1 MTAASSVKTAS
12 NGVFYKFSPYYRN
25 KMRVLKPQMIMMGIF
40 ALLSYP
46 FAGFFCN
53 LLTDTMLKYDELSAQ
68 GGTPLE
74 FQRLVEQIE
83 ILKSLAMM
91 SMIIGAICLLGMFV
105 FTFVT
110 TLRAFRRLYNKTA
123 VDMDYSL
130 PVSGN
135 TRYFADISAIFTTCI
150 LPHLLSVL
158 IGLPLACSISGKMC
172 KLYPYYGV
180 ENIQVITSVVI
191 QGMFAGLLSC
201 VMLIGFSLLIM
212 SCCGK
217 RAEAAIIPIM
227 VNIAIPII
235 QALAITISQQN
246 VYGAVLGT
254 INIFAVSGTSPVGM
268 AAISI
273 YDVVGLIFGSDI
285 SSLYEMNTVL
295 SAFQTRNLIPAIL
308 LTLAS
313 FVGAYFLLKFRKNER
328 VGMPY
333 VFKAMSVILPG
344 IVILAMSLPMWNMV
358 FAPSAS
364 NASQTSYNS
373 NAFGWFIGLLIST
386 FIVYVIMELI
396 SGKAFRKFGVS
407 VAKWAGTIAACAG
420 ITAVFVFSNGF
431 GAANYV
437 PSANDVKTAS
447 IDLYTSIYER
457 VDEYTQNE
465 YSRSYNIYDTANDD
479 IISAITDIHSRI
491 PKHKSADSADID
503 GRVNI
508 SYTLGNGE
516 FVSRRYA
523 LSAEEYQEYMNILV
537 TPESWYE
544 SNYGNRGYEEMLK
557 KPVISALADDDTLL
571 VPNGFTLSGFLEA
584 VRKDAE
590 GMNYS
595 KYLEF
600 ADAERMRIT
609 VNVENSGYGITYYPW
624 MENTVK
630 YLSVHFVQA
639 RASTVN
645 INQQTS
651 QN

>member
-1 MTAASSVKTAS
+1 MTAASSAKTAA

-53 LLTDTMLKYDELSAQ
+53 LLTDTMLKYDELLAQ
-68 GGTPLE
+68 GGTLLE
-74 FQRLVEQIE
+74 LQRLVEQIE
-83 ILKSLAMM
+83 VLKSLAMM

-135 TRYFADISAIFTTCI
+135 TRFFADISAIFTTCI

-158 IGLPLACSISGKMC
+158 IGLPLACSIGGKMC

-235 QALAITISQQN
+235 HALTITISQQN

-254 INIFAVSGTSPVGM
+254 LNIFAVSGTSPVGM
-268 AAISI
+268 AVISI
-273 YDVVGLIFGSDI
+273 YDVFELIAGSDI
-285 SSLYEMNTVL
+285 SRLYELNSVL

-437 PSANDVKTAS
+437 PSANDVKMAHVS
-447 IDLYTSIYER
+447 FNAFS
-457 VDEYTQNE
+457 VDDDEFGE
-465 YSRSYNIYDTANDD
+465 FSVYNTTNDE
-479 IISAITDIHSRI
+479 IIRAITDIHSLV
-491 PKHKSADSADID
+491 PKRQSADSIVKVASVYI
-503 GRVNI
+503 GYSLR
-508 SYTLGNGE
+508 SGE
-516 FVSRRYA
+516 SLSRRYA

-544 SNYGNRGYEEMLK
+544 SIYGNRGYEDLSK
-557 KPVISALADDDTLL
+557 KPVISALAGDGTLL

-609 VNVENSGYGITYYPW
+609 VNVESSGYGITYYPW

>member
-40 ALLSYP
+40 ALMSYP

-68 GGTPLE
+68 GGTLLE

-83 ILKSLAMM
+83 VQKSLAMM

-158 IGLPLACSISGKMC
+158 IGLPLACSIGGKMC
-172 KLYPYYGV
+172 ELYPYYGV
-180 ENIQVITSVVI
+180 ENIQVITSVII

-235 QALAITISQQN
+235 HALTITISQRN
-246 VYGAVLGT
+246 VNGAVLGT
-254 INIFAVSGTSPVGM
+254 LNIFAVSGTSPVGM
-268 AAISI
+268 AVISI
-273 YDVVGLIFGSDI
+273 YDVFELIAGSDI
-285 SSLYEMNTVL
+285 SRLYELNPVL

-437 PSANDVKTAS
+437 PSANDVKMAHVS
-447 IDLYTSIYER
+447 FNAYS
-457 VDEYTQNE
+457 VDDDEFGE
-465 YSRSYNIYDTANDD
+465 FSVYNTTNDE
-479 IISAITDIHSRI
+479 IIRAITDIHSLV
-491 PKHKSADSADID
+491 PKRQSADSIVKVASVYI
-503 GRVNI
+503 GYSLR
-508 SYTLGNGE
+508 NGE
-516 FVSRRYA
+516 SLSRRYA
-523 LSAEEYQEYMNILV
+523 LSAEEYQEFMNILV

-544 SNYGNRGYEEMLK
+544 SIYGNRGYEEMLK

-609 VNVENSGYGITYYPW
+609 VNIENSGYGITYYPW

-639 RASTVN
+639 GASTVN

>member
-68 GGTPLE
+68 GGTLLE

-83 ILKSLAMM
+83 IQKSLAMM

-158 IGLPLACSISGKMC
+158 IGLPLAYSISGKMC

-180 ENIQVITSVVI
+180 ENIQTVTSVVI

-235 QALAITISQQN
+235 QALAMMITQQN

-254 INIFAVSGTSPVGM
+254 LNIFAVSGTSPVGM
-268 AAISI
+268 AVISI
-273 YDVVGLIFGSDI
+273 YDVFELIVGSDI
-285 SSLYEMNTVL
+285 SRLYEVNHVL
-295 SAFQTRNLIPAIL
+295 SVFQTGNLIPAIL

-364 NASQTSYNS
+364 NAGQTSYNS

-437 PSANDVKTAS
+437 PSASDVKMAHVS
-447 IDLYTSIYER
+447 FNAYS
-457 VDEYTQNE
+457 VDDDEFGE
-465 YSRSYNIYDTANDD
+465 FSVYNTTNDE
-479 IISAITDIHSRI
+479 IIRAITDIHSLV
-491 PKHKSADSADID
+491 PKRQSADSIVKVASVYI
-503 GRVNI
+503 GYSLR
-508 SYTLGNGE
+508 NGE
-516 FVSRRYA
+516 SLSRRYA
-523 LSAEEYQEYMNILV
+523 LSAEEYQEFMNILV

-544 SNYGNRGYEEMLK
+544 SIYGNRGYEEMLK
-557 KPVISALADDDTLL
+557 KPVISALAGDDTLL

-600 ADAERMRIT
+600 ADAERMRMT